1 MKLGKFLSGAFLVAG
16 TMIGAGMLG
25 IPLVTSGSGLI
36 GIFAATFGVWVFML
50 ITGLLYL
57 EATLAV
63 KDGANVLSIAEY
75 FLGKWGKWISGLF
88 FIFLYFSLMVA
99 YFDAG
104 GELFAKALFSAKS
117 GSITSTHI
125 ISFALI
131 FFVIVGI
138 GPKSINRVNMII
150 SCAMIISFVLLIG
163 EGVPQLGLGSEVR
176 SVSWNK
182 ALLSLPVLFAAY
194 GFHNI
199 IPSLSSYLKRDK
211 KVLTWCIFTGSLMAF
226 VVYFLWQWIIVST
239 VPMGEVA
246 KALSENVSVTETFS
260 KVHNLPYFALLGR
273 FFALFAITTSL
284 LGVSFSLV
292 DFLGDGLGVGVA
304 DRKGLKRWGLCVI
317 TFFLPLGFVLKNP
330 AVFISALG
338 VAGGFGESFLNG
350 LLPVALVFAM
360 RYRFKANKGYSWI
373 THWSSLLILALIS
386 IAVIL
391 IEYWVLKCHLA

>member
-1 MKLGKFLSGAFLVAG
+1 MKLGKFFSGACLVAG

-25 IPLVTSGSGLI
+25 IPLVTSGSGLA

-63 KDGANVLSIAEY
+63 KDGANVLSIAEH

-88 FIFLYFSLMVA
+88 FIFLYFCLMVA

-104 GELFAKALFSAKS
+104 GELFAKAIFSANS
-117 GSITSTHI
+117 GAITSTHMI
-125 ISFALI
+125 AFALI

-138 GPKSINRVNMII
+138 GPKSINRVNMTI
-150 SCAMIISFVLLIG
+150 SCAMIISFALLIG

-226 VVYFLWQWIIVST
+226 VVYFLWQWIVVST
-239 VPMGEVA
+239 VPMGEISS
-246 KALSENVSVTETFS
+246 ALSENISVTETFS
-260 KVHNLPYFALLGR
+260 KVHNLPFFALLGR

-292 DFLGDGLGVGVA
+292 DFLGDGLGVGVSE
-304 DRKGLKRWGLCVI
+304 RKGLKRWGLCMI
-317 TFFLPLGFVLKNP
+317 TFFLPLVFVLKNP
-330 AVFISALG
+330 DVFISALG

-350 LLPVALVFAM
+350 LLPVALVFVM
-360 RYRFKANKGYSWI
+360 RYRFKANKG
-373 THWSSLLILALIS
+373 
-386 IAVIL
+386 
-391 IEYWVLKCHLA
+391 